1 MADIVFISPRFEV
14 SFWGMEHSMPLLRK
28 RANIPQACLAL
39 LAALTP
45 EEHTVELC
53 DENVEPLDFDR
64 LAKADLVG
72 ITAMHCQGKR
82 AREILTEL
90 KKRGVKCVVG
100 GPLVTVEE
108 GYFEG
113 LADHIFIGEA
123 EVTWPQFLTEWQ
135 QGLPQYRYEQL
146 EKTDMTTVPVP
157 RLDLLKLKHYMF
169 GSMQISRGCPFQCE
183 FCDIIVTFGRR
194 PRLKNSDQVI
204 AELNEFLRLGMKIVF
219 VVDDNLVGNKKAI
232 KPILRDIIEWQRER
246 KYPLTFFTE
255 ASLDLAEDD
264 ELMQLIAEAGFQSVF
279 IGIES
284 PNEESLLETKK
295 FQNVRAEAGTVMERI
310 HRVQDQ
316 GIEVYCG
323 MILGFDHDD
332 TTVFDV
338 MEPFIKEAG
347 IVNALIGMLFAIPK
361 TPLHARLKE
370 DGRLDESEDL
380 EYGTNVIPL
389 LMSRDELRDGFVKV
403 MNEVYD
409 VDAYFDRIEDL
420 FIKRRFQYVID
431 HLPFWKRN
439 PFTWAKRHLMY
450 YIRSAVLFQRIMSG
464 IPERNL
470 RQEYRRRTFR
480 LLRARPMEPHIVF
493 VQLIKLSMHYHYYK
507 MVTAMLKSKPELVK
521 TL

>member
-1 MADIVFISPRFEV
+1 
-14 SFWGMEHSMPLLRK
+14 
-28 RANIPQACLAL
+28 L

-45 EEHTVELC
+45 EEHNVELC

-72 ITAMHCQGKR
+72 VTAMHCQGKR
-82 AREILTEL
+82 AKAILAEL
-90 KKRGVKCVVG
+90 RKRGVCTVVG

-108 GYFEG
+108 EYFEG
-113 LADHIFIGEA
+113 LADAIFIGEA
-123 EVTWPQFLTEWQ
+123 ETTWPLFLIEWQ
-135 QGLPQYRYEQL
+135 QGLAKYRYEQA

-194 PRLKNSDQVI
+194 PRLKNSDQVL
-204 AELNEFLRLGMKIVF
+204 AELNEFLKLGMKIVF
-219 VVDDNLVGNKKAI
+219 VVDDNLVGNKQAI
-232 KPILRDIIEWQRER
+232 KPILRDIIDWQRKR

-255 ASLDLAEDD
+255 ASLDLAED
-264 ELMQLIAEAGFQSVF
+264 EKLMQLMSEAGFQSVF

-284 PNEESLLETKK
+284 PNEASLIETKK
-295 FQNVRAEAGTVMERI
+295 YQNVREKDGTILERI

-332 TTVFDV
+332 TTIFDV

-370 DGRLDESEDL
+370 EGRLDPCHDS

-420 FIKRRFQYVID
+420 YIKRRFKYVID
-431 HLPFWKRN
+431 HLPFWRKHFLSWTKR
-439 PFTWAKRHLMY
+439 TVMY
-450 YIRSAVLFQRIMSG
+450 YIKFAVLYQRVMSG

-470 RQEYRRRTFR
+470 RREYRRRVLR
-480 LLRARPMEPHIVF
+480 LLRNRPFEPHILF
-493 VQLIKLSMHYHYYK
+493 VHLIKVSMHYHYYK
-507 MVTAMLKSKPELVK
+507 MVTAMVKSKKELVK